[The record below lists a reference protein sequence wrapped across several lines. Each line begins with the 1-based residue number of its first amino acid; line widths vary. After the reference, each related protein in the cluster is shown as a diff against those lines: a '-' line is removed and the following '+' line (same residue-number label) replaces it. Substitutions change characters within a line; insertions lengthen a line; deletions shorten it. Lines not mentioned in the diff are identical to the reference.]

1 MGDVVGING
10 GIKPHQIQVGHKDGV
25 VVINVFGG
33 PFGDMH
39 LIHDVESARLIAAN
53 IFQMC
58 DEIEF
63 HARAAVAQAAD
74 DTGPSAAVD
83 LDDAAREDGA

>member
-33 PFGDMH
+33 PFGDM
-39 LIHDVESARLIAAN
+39 
-53 IFQMC
+53 C